1 MDTTMTLQWQDQTDG
16 VSEVPRSAWQ
26 DDTHTHAYIEHKLI
40 MWYETFN
47 FNTPVPKEGQDI
59 LTMS

>member
-1 MDTTMTLQWQDQTDG
+1 M
-16 VSEVPRSAWQ
+16 VSLKFLEVP
-26 DDTHTHAYIEHKLI
+26 DKMTHTHTHAYIEHKLI